1 MTELHQVITEKIVAY
16 FKTFKHIVSTILQS
30 GIPYITLS
38 PSLSFCAHALLF
50 FQVSSFALVENAHA
64 LVHE

>member
-1 MTELHQVITEKIVAY
+1 MTELHQVITEKKI
-16 FKTFKHIVSTILQS
+16 KHIVSTILQS